1 MPSCNGKTITDAD
14 IARSEAN
21 IKEAFAKIQA
31 QGHLPSDYKLKIQQ
45 DPLAF
50 ASVNAELETVN
61 ASPVSLS
68 CLTPKETMSVLLHE
82 TGHTHY
88 PKPVYVDALILP
100 QLAMALMTTY
110 CTIRMLWPARKN
122 SMPFARGAKIVAAL
136 FLAHTLNGQL
146 FAEAGKEYEL
156 KADAYAART
165 MGTAEYR
172 ISSLKKYDGYT
183 AFSGDRP
190 EQKPSAL
197 KVAALLLAL
206 DVIYGPWGMFN
217 THPSNE
223 ERIKAL
229 QQQTIKLPDKPQNG
243 PS

>member
-1 MPSCNGKTITDAD
+1 MPSCDGKMITAAD
-14 IARSEAN
+14 IARSEAT
-21 IKEAFAKIQA
+21 IKTAFAEIQA
-31 QGHLPSDYKLKIQQ
+31 QGHLPSEYKLKIQH

-50 ASVNAELETVN
+50 ASVNTELKAVN

-100 QLAMALMTTY
+100 QLAMAFMATY
-110 CTIRMLWPARKN
+110 CTMRMLWPIRKD
-122 SMPFARGAKIVAAL
+122 SMPFAQGAKIVAAL
-136 FLAHTLNGQL
+136 FLAHTLNGEL

-172 ISSLKKYDGYT
+172 ISSLKKLDGYT

-197 KVAALLLAL
+197 KVAAALAIL
-206 DVIYGPWGMFN
+206 DAVYGPWGIFN
-217 THPSNE
+217 AHPSTQ